1 MALQEDM
8 LALRWRLRLVDGL
21 METRLRNLL
30 RCIFR
35 EAIGWR
41 LWKGE
46 NPAEKAKPRKKRMV
60 REKRKLEISE
70 TQQLLMALKEDV
82 RFAAK
87 P

>member
-1 MALQEDM
+1 M
-8 LALRWRLRLVDGL
+8 
-21 METRLRNLL
+21 

-46 NPAEKAKPRKKRMV
+46 NPAEKAKPGKKRMV

-82 RFAAK
+82 RLIVMVALFCTLRISEVLGLQCGDSGEGEH
-87 P
+87 